1 VDIIGVYQFAFLQK
15 AGMTDAILDQR
26 RRLLGK
32 LDRLLASLPV
42 RSQLIVG
49 GDFNAT
55 LVPTSRIAG
64 YGLLQRALS
73 DKEKADQ
80 DLLLRLLQKYKLSA
94 LNTWG
99 KKSGA
104 ATYLHAKGRSQID
117 FVYARQAVSD
127 GEAKQT
133 RPEFTVMAGWRST
146 GHLPLVG
153 SIPHRWTPWAKPR
166 RERQAPVP
174 EGPGLE
180 VLAQQNTNE
189 EPCSI
194 QELRG
199 AVLRAECEAPEPMT
213 RPGLEPVD
221 ELVKGCWKL
230 RRKRQIAQT
239 LLGAGFIFV
248 FRVQRIRLRDEEGN
262 LMSGPEE
269 CRVLAAYA
277 RDLFMAPE
285 GVKLPLLRIPEQ
297 VLKIE
302 AWQKAAVKL
311 KAVKAA
317 PHDTPPLRQ
326 WKQHCQLI

>member
-1 VDIIGVYQFAFLQK
+1 
-15 AGMTDAILDQR
+15 MTAAILDQR

-55 LVPTSRIAG
+55 LIPTSGIAG
-64 YGLLQRALS
+64 YGLLQRELS
-73 DKEKADQ
+73 DKEKEDQ

-117 FVYARQAVSD
+117 FVCARQAVSD

-133 RPEFTVMAGWRST
+133 RPESTVMAGWRST

-153 SIPHRWTPWAKPR
+153 SIPHRWTPWARPR

-180 VLAQQNTNE
+180 VLAQQNTNA

-248 FRVQRIRLRDEEGN
+248 CRYFRIQLAYMRAHRGVQRIRLRDEEGN

-285 GVKLPLLRIPEQ
+285 GVQLPLLRIPEQ

-311 KAVKAA
+311 KAEKAA

-326 WKQHCQLI
+326 WKKHCQLI